1 MYNTYTH
8 THTYILLYYIV
19 HSSVSCSFVTLL
31 GTTMNKN
38 NLLCI
43 ISSAYT
49 HTHERIARSLS
60 LFRDA
65 VTRVVRH
72 QRQAIVR
79 GVRPRGFFFGHSI
92 YYFFFRSYIV
102 QVQHVAR
109 TSYRYY
115 YIHYIILLS
124 FRFQM
129 CTGYN
134 MIHNKLLQFLGP
146 SVRLPPSAAA
156 ELQMSTRRIM
166 RGTLYV
172 Y

>member
-8 THTYILLYYIV
+8 THTYYYIILYTRRFGAAL
-19 HSSVSCSFVTLL
+19 SP
-31 GTTMNKN
+31 
-38 NLLCI
+38 
-43 ISSAYT
+43 SSA
-49 HTHERIARSLS
+49 RRWIKIIFCVS
-60 LFRDA
+60 
-65 VTRVVRH
+65 
-72 QRQAIVR
+72 
-79 GVRPRGFFFGHSI
+79 VRPRIRTHTSASLVLSHSSATPWLAWSATNGRLLFAASGREGFFLVIRFTI
-92 YYFFFRSYIV
+92 FFFRSYIV